1 MKQIFIN
8 LPVKD
13 AEKSMQFYTQL
24 GFVNNPLFT
33 DEQQKCMV
41 WSEHIYVMLI
51 THEQFVK
58 WNAKLIPDKNFTTA
72 NFTLPVES
80 IDTMNQIVEEGL
92 RAGGSEPNP
101 MLDEGFMQL
110 RSIEDFDGHVWGIIC
125 LDVEKFRK
133 RKESNQVI

>member
-8 LPVKD
+8 LPVENVD
-13 AEKSMQFYTQL
+13 RSMEFYTKL

-33 DEQQKCMV
+33 DGEQKCMV

-51 THEQFVK
+51 SKRQFKK
-58 WNAKLIPDKNFTTA
+58 WNKKSIPDTRLYATA

-80 IDTMNQIVEEGL
+80 LAMMDEIVENGL
-92 RAGGSEPNP
+92 NASGTEPNP
-101 MLDEGFMQL
+101 MLDEGFMQV

-125 LDVEKFRK
+125 LDIEKFRK
-133 RKESNQVI
+133 RKESSR